1 MLNNYMGILCLN
13 EKDSNIKSLT
23 QNRPLASI
31 PLGGRYRIIDFVIN
45 NLLFFR
51 KVLNWGF
58 SLGLYGGDSV
68 LLCTKLTVSGGG

>member
-31 PLGGRYRIIDFVIN
+31 PLGGRYRIIDFILSNMVNSGIKN
-45 NLLFFR
+45 KMCIRDRLDA
-51 KVLNWGF
+51 
-58 SLGLYGGDSV
+58 S
-68 LLCTKLTVSGGG
+68 TVSNNVFGSSI

>member
-31 PLGGRYRIIDFVIN
+31 PLGGRYRIIDFI
-45 NLLFFR
+45 LS
-51 KVLNWGF
+51 F
-58 SLGLYGGDSV
+58 SRSLSVTLYAANANKDIEHKNV
-68 LLCTKLTVSGGG
+68 